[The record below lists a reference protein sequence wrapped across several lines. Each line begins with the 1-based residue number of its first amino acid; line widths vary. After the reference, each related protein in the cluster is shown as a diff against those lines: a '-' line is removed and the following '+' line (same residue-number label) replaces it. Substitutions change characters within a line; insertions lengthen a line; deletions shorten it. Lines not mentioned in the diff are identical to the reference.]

1 MNIKQERTDGS
12 GYTMRRKFCMAV
24 VLLGI
29 GVSSLAA
36 QPYITVKKYHE
47 WKTAEATCKSDPACA
62 ARPDVDK
69 DQSRTYIKG
78 IGDGFVWANG
88 FLQATNRDR
97 LYCTPENLG
106 LNAANYDQILESFL
120 PTASAALKATNAALK
135 ATKTAV
141 WKSIDEVPI
150 GFVLLEA
157 LIDSFPCAAQ
167 AK

>member
-1 MNIKQERTDGS
+1 
-12 GYTMRRKFCMAV
+12 MRRQFCIAL

-29 GVSSLAA
+29 SGSSLVA
-36 QPYITVKKYHE
+36 QTDITVKKYHE
-47 WKTAEATCKSDPACA
+47 WKATEASCKSNPTCA

-69 DQSRTYIKG
+69 GSSLTYIKG
-78 IGDGFVWANG
+78 IGDGFVWANAW
-88 FLQATNRDR
+88 LLVTNHDR

-106 LNAANYDQILESFL
+106 LNATNYDQLLESFL
-120 PTASAALKATNAALK
+120 PTASAALK
-135 ATKTAV
+135 TAKVTV

-157 LIDSFPCAAQ
+157 LVDSFPCGPG